1 MKTKNKITNILI
13 YILLSFLSVI
23 WLLPILWIIIA
34 SFNGDQTGP
43 TPVVNFANIE
53 GEGLTYYLN
62 GLKDILIPSK
72 FTLDNYINLFIGTG
86 QFNFT
91 RWFLNT
97 LFVAVCTCIISTTL
111 ILSTSYAFSRLR
123 FKMRKSYMNI
133 ILLLGLFPGFLTMFA
148 VYNILKYIG
157 LDQSLFGLI
166 LVYSGSASMGYYICK
181 GFFDTIPIALDESA
195 HLDGAT
201 KLQIFTKI
209 TIPLSKPI
217 VIYTTLTS
225 FLAPWLDFIFAKFIM
240 GTKIDNYTVAI
251 GLYKML
257 EKEFI
262 NDYFTQFCAG
272 AVIVAIPIAI
282 LFIFMQKFYVEG
294 VTGGAV
300 K

>member
-1 MKTKNKITNILI
+1 MKRKNKIINIFI
-13 YILLSFLSVI
+13 YISLSILSTI
-23 WLLPILWIIIA
+23 WVLPILWIIIS

-43 TPVVNFANIE
+43 TPVVNFAYIE
-53 GEGLTYYLN
+53 GDGIEYYIN
-62 GLKDILIPSK
+62 GLKAILLPEN
-72 FTLDNYINLFIGTG
+72 FTFDNYINLLKGSG

-97 LFVAVCTCIISTTL
+97 LFVAICTCAISTTL
-111 ILSTSYAFSRLR
+111 ILSTSYAFSRLN
-123 FKMRKSYMNI
+123 FKLRKIYMNI

-166 LVYSGSASMGYYICK
+166 LVYSGASSMGYYICK
-181 GFFDTIPIALDESA
+181 GFFDTIPTALDESA
-195 HLDGAT
+195 YLDGAS
-201 KLQIFTKI
+201 KFQIFTKI

-217 VIYTTLTS
+217 VIYTTLTA
-225 FLAPWLDFIFAKFIM
+225 FLGPWLDFIFAKFIM

-272 AVIVAIPIAI
+272 AVIVALPIAL
-282 LFIFMQKFYVEG
+282 LFIMMQRFYVEG
-294 VTGGAV
+294 VTGGSV